1 MDNTATLEKIV
12 SPPSY
17 GSELDLLS
25 INTIRTLAA
34 DAVEKANSGHPGAP
48 MGLAPAAYVL
58 WHRFLKHNPA
68 NPHWPDR
75 DRFVLSAGHASMLI
89 YSLLY
94 LTGYGLTIDDL
105 KRFRQWGSLT
115 PGHPEYGHTVGVETT
130 TGPLGQGFA
139 TGVGMAIAER
149 ELAARYNKPG
159 FPVVD
164 HQTYAICSD
173 GDMMEGV
180 SHESASLAGHL
191 RLGKLIYLYDANQIS
206 IDGSTDLAFTEDVGK
221 RFEAY
226 QWHVQHVADGNELE
240 KIAAAIEAAK
250 ADPRPSLIVLRTHIG
265 YGAPTRQ
272 DTALAHGQALGADEV
287 RGAKIRLGWDP
298 DKTFYVPDEALEHW
312 RQAGPK
318 GAEAE
323 AAWKELSA
331 RYKAEYPD
339 LASEFERVLAGK
351 LPEGWDA
358 DLPVVGVDK
367 RSVSTRAASNMA
379 INALAPR
386 VPELIGGS
394 ADLTGSNLTEIKGG
408 GVLGPDAS
416 GRNIHYG
423 VREHAMAAAMNG
435 MALHGGIRPFG
446 GTFLIF
452 SDYMRPAVRL
462 AALMKAPTIFVWS
475 HDSIGQG
482 EDGPTHQPVEHLASL
497 RAMPNLMLI
506 RPADANEAMEAWRI
520 ALGQHERPVGLVL
533 TRQNVPV
540 LDRSVLAP
548 ASGLAKG
555 AYTLFEPPA
564 SNGGSPDP
572 DLIIIATGSEVSIS
586 VEAAQRLAGEGPFPI
601 RARVVSMPSWDLFA
615 AQPTS
620 YRDEVLPPAVRA
632 RLSVESASSF
642 GWERWI
648 GEDGASISLDHFG
661 ASAPGAK
668 AMAEFGF
675 TADNVVEHARSLVQR
690 VSDGRVDQ
698 TRATK

>member
-1 MDNTATLEKIV
+1 METTTTLEKIV

-17 GSELDLLS
+17 GNNLDLLS
-25 INTIRTLAA
+25 INTVRTLAA
-34 DAVEKANSGHPGAP
+34 DAVQKANSGHPGAP

-68 NPHWPDR
+68 NPKWPDR

-94 LTGYGLTIDDL
+94 LTGYGLTIEDL
-105 KRFRQWGSLT
+105 EQFRQWGSLT
-115 PGHPEYGHTVGVETT
+115 PGHPEYGHTPGVETT

-149 ELAARYNKPG
+149 ELAARYNRPG
-159 FPVVD
+159 FAVVN
-164 HQTYAICSD
+164 HHTYAICSD

-191 RLGKLIYLYDANQIS
+191 RLGRLIYLYDANQIS
-206 IDGSTDLAFTEDVGK
+206 IDGSTELAFTEDVGE

-226 QWHVQHVADGNELE
+226 QWHVQHVADGNELD
-240 KIAAAIEAAK
+240 KIADAIEAAQG
-250 ADPRPSLIVLRTHIG
+250 DPRPSLIVLRTHIG

-272 DTALAHGQALGADEV
+272 DSELAHGQALGEEEV
-287 RGAKIRLGWDP
+287 RGTKMRLGWDP
-298 DKTFYVPDEALEHW
+298 DKHFFVPDEALANW
-312 RQAGPK
+312 RQAGPR

-323 AAWKELSA
+323 ATWNYLFG

-339 LASEFERVLAGK
+339 LAAELERVLAGK

-358 DLPVVGVDK
+358 DLPVVGADRK
-367 RSVSTRAASNMA
+367 AMSTRAASNMA
-379 INALAPR
+379 INALAAR

-408 GVLGPDAS
+408 GALGADAS
-416 GRNIHYG
+416 GRNVHYG

-482 EDGPTHQPVEHLASL
+482 EDGPTHQPVEHLASV
-497 RAMPNLMLI
+497 RAMPNLLLI
-506 RPADANEAMEAWRI
+506 RPADANETMEAWRV
-520 ALGQHERPVGLVL
+520 ALTHHDRPVGLVL

-548 ASGLAKG
+548 ASGLARG
-555 AYTLFEPPA
+555 AYVLFDPPA

-572 DLIIIATGSEVSIS
+572 DIIIIATGSEVAIS
-586 VEAAQRLAGEGPFPI
+586 VEAAERLGGEGI

-615 AQPTS
+615 AQPQS
-620 YRDEVLPPAVRA
+620 YRDEVLPTGVKA
-632 RLSVESASSF
+632 RLAVEAAASF

-648 GEDGASISLDHFG
+648 GQEGDTVCLDHFG
-661 ASAPGAK
+661 ASAPGATV
-668 AMAEFGF
+668 MAELGF
-675 TADNVVEHARSLVQR
+675 SASNVVEHARRLVQR
-690 VSDGRVDQ
+690 AVSGTVN
-698 TRATK
+698 K

>member
-1 MDNTATLEKIV
+1 MSPDTTSTLEKIV

-17 GSELDLLS
+17 GNDLDLLS

-34 DAVEKANSGHPGAP
+34 DAVQKANSGHPGAP

-75 DRFVLSAGHASMLI
+75 DRFVLSAGHASMLL
-89 YSLLY
+89 YSLLF
-94 LTGYGLTIDDL
+94 LTGYGLTIEDL
-105 KRFRQWGSLT
+105 QQFRQWGSLT

-149 ELAARYNKPG
+149 ELAARYNRPG
-159 FPVVD
+159 FAVVN
-164 HQTYAICSD
+164 HHTYAICSD
-173 GDMMEGV
+173 GDVMEGV

-206 IDGSTDLAFTEDVGK
+206 IDGSTELAFTEDVGK

-226 QWHVQHVADGNELE
+226 QWHVQHVPDGNELG
-240 KIAAAIEAAK
+240 KITEAIEAAQG
-250 ADPRPSLIVLRTHIG
+250 DPRPSLIVLRTHIG

-272 DTALAHGQALGADEV
+272 DSELAHGQALGEEEV
-287 RGAKIRLGWDP
+287 RGTKIRLGWDP
-298 DKTFYVPDEALEHW
+298 DKHFFVPDEALANW
-312 RQAGPK
+312 RQAGPR

-323 AAWKELSA
+323 ATWNYLFS
-331 RYKAEYPD
+331 RYKAEYPE
-339 LASEFERVLAGK
+339 LAAEFERVLSGK

-358 DLPVVGVDK
+358 DLPVVPVDK
-367 RSVSTRAASNMA
+367 KSVSTRAASNMA

-408 GVLGPDAS
+408 GSLGADAS

-423 VREHAMAAAMNG
+423 VREHGMAAAMNG

-506 RPADANEAMEAWRI
+506 RPADANEAIEAWRV
-520 ALGQHERPVGLVL
+520 ALLHHDRPVGLVL

-540 LDRSVLAP
+540 LDRTRLAP

-555 AYTLFEPPA
+555 AYTLFDPPA

-586 VEAAQRLAGEGPFPI
+586 VEAAERLAGEGI

-615 AQPTS
+615 AQPKS
-620 YRDEVLPPAVRA
+620 YRDEVLPPSVRA
-632 RLSVESASSF
+632 RLSVESAASF

-648 GEDGASISLDHFG
+648 GDEGASVALDHFG
-661 ASAPGAK
+661 ASAPGATV
-668 AMAEFGF
+668 MAELGF
-675 TADNVVEHARSLVQR
+675 TADNVAEHARSLVQR
-690 VSDGRVDQ
+690 VAAGAQ
-698 TRATK
+698 T

>member
-1 MDNTATLEKIV
+1 MSPDTTSTLEKIV

-17 GSELDLLS
+17 GNDLDLLS

-34 DAVEKANSGHPGAP
+34 DAVQKANSGHPGAP

-75 DRFVLSAGHASMLI
+75 DRFVLSAGHASMLL
-89 YSLLY
+89 YSLLF
-94 LTGYGLTIDDL
+94 LTGYGLTIEDL
-105 KRFRQWGSLT
+105 QQFRQWGSLT

-139 TGVGMAIAER
+139 TGIGMAIAER

-159 FPVVD
+159 FAVVN
-164 HQTYAICSD
+164 HHTYAICSD

-206 IDGSTDLAFTEDVGK
+206 IDGSTELAFTEDVGK

-226 QWHVQHVADGNELE
+226 QWHVQHVPDGNELG
-240 KIAAAIEAAK
+240 KITEAIEAAQG
-250 ADPRPSLIVLRTHIG
+250 DPRPSLIVLRTHIG

-272 DTALAHGQALGADEV
+272 DSELAHGQALGEEEV
-287 RGAKIRLGWDP
+287 RGTKIRLGWDP
-298 DKTFYVPDEALEHW
+298 DKHFFVPDEALANW
-312 RQAGPK
+312 RQAGPR

-323 AAWKELSA
+323 ATWNYLFS
-331 RYKAEYPD
+331 RYKAEYPE
-339 LASEFERVLAGK
+339 LAAEFERVLSGK

-358 DLPVVGVDK
+358 DLPVVPVDK
-367 RSVSTRAASNMA
+367 KSVSTRAASNQA
-379 INALAPR
+379 INALAPKL
-386 VPELIGGS
+386 PELIGGS

-408 GVLGPDAS
+408 GSLGADAS

-506 RPADANEAMEAWRI
+506 RPADANEAIEAWRV
-520 ALGQHERPVGLVL
+520 ALAHHDRPVGLVL

-540 LDRSVLAP
+540 LDRTRLAP

-555 AYTLFEPPA
+555 AYTLFDPPA

-586 VEAAQRLAGEGPFPI
+586 VEAAERLAGEGI

-615 AQPTS
+615 AQPKS
-620 YRDEVLPPAVRA
+620 YRDEVLPPTVRA
-632 RLSVESASSF
+632 RLSVESAASF

-648 GEDGASISLDHFG
+648 GDEGASVALDHFG
-661 ASAPGAK
+661 ASAPGATV
-668 AMAEFGF
+668 MAELGF
-675 TADNVVEHARSLVQR
+675 TADNVAEHARSLVQR
-690 VSDGRVDQ
+690 VAAGAQ
-698 TRATK
+698 T

>member
-1 MDNTATLEKIV
+1 MENAPTTTLEKIV

-17 GSELDLLS
+17 GNDLDLLS

-75 DRFVLSAGHASMLI
+75 DRFVLSAGHASMLL

-94 LTGYGLTIDDL
+94 LTGYGLTIEDL
-105 KRFRQWGSLT
+105 KQFRQWGSRT
-115 PGHPEYGHTVGVETT
+115 PGHPEYGHTPGVETT

-139 TGVGMAIAER
+139 TGIGMAIAER

-159 FPVVD
+159 FTVVD
-164 HQTYAICSD
+164 HHTYAICSD

-240 KIAAAIEAAK
+240 KIGAAIDAAK
-250 ADPRPSLIVLRTHIG
+250 ADPRPSVIVLRTHIG

-272 DTALAHGQALGADEV
+272 DTALAHGQALGAEEV

-298 DKTFYVPDEALEHW
+298 DKYFFVPEEALDNW

-318 GAEAE
+318 GAELE
-323 AAWKELSA
+323 AAWTDLFA

-339 LASEFERVLAGK
+339 LAAEFERVLSGK
-351 LPEGWDA
+351 LPEGFDA
-358 DLPVVGVDK
+358 DLPVVPVDK
-367 RSVSTRAASNMA
+367 PVSTRAASNMA
-379 INALAPR
+379 INALAAKM
-386 VPELIGGS
+386 PELIGGS

-408 GVLGPDAS
+408 GALGPDAS

-506 RPADANEAMEAWRI
+506 RPADANETMEAWRV
-520 ALGQHERPVGLVL
+520 ALTHHDRPVGLVL

-540 LDRSVLAP
+540 LDRTRLAP

-555 AYTLFEPPA
+555 AYTLFDPPT

-586 VEAAQRLAGEGPFPI
+586 VEAAERLAGEGI

-615 AQPTS
+615 AQPKS
-620 YRDEVLPPAVRA
+620 YRTEVLPPTVRA
-632 RLSVESASSF
+632 RLSVESAASF

-648 GEDGASISLDHFG
+648 GDEGASVALDHFG

-668 AMAEFGF
+668 VMAELGF
-675 TADNVVEHARSLVQR
+675 TADNVAEHARSLLQR
-690 VSDGRVDQ
+690 VAAGAQ
-698 TRATK
+698 T

>member
-1 MDNTATLEKIV
+1 MEKTDTTTTLEKIV

-34 DAVEKANSGHPGAP
+34 DAVQKANSGHPGAP

-58 WHRFLKHNPA
+58 WNRFLKHNPA

-94 LTGYGLTIDDL
+94 LTGYGLTIEDL
-105 KRFRQWGSLT
+105 QQFRQWGSRT
-115 PGHPEYGHTVGVETT
+115 PGHPEYGHTPGVETT

-149 ELAARYNKPG
+149 ELAARYNRPG
-159 FPVVD
+159 FAVVN
-164 HQTYAICSD
+164 HHTYAICSD

-206 IDGSTDLAFTEDVGK
+206 IDGSTELAFTEDVGK

-226 QWHVQHVADGNELE
+226 QWHVQHVPDGNELG
-240 KIAAAIEAAK
+240 KITDAIEAAQG
-250 ADPRPSLIVLRTHIG
+250 DPRPSLIVLRTHIG

-272 DTALAHGQALGADEV
+272 DSELAHGQALGEEEV

-298 DKTFYVPDEALEHW
+298 DKHFFVPDEALQNW
-312 RQAGPK
+312 RQAGPR

-323 AAWKELSA
+323 ATWNYLFG
-331 RYKAEYPD
+331 RYKAEHPD
-339 LASEFERVLAGK
+339 LAAEFERVLSGR
-351 LPEGWDA
+351 LPEGFDA

-367 RSVSTRAASNMA
+367 KAVSTRSASNMA
-379 INALAPR
+379 INALAPK

-408 GVLGPDAS
+408 GALGADAS

-423 VREHAMAAAMNG
+423 VREHAMAAALNG

-506 RPADANEAMEAWRI
+506 RPADANEAIEAWRV
-520 ALGQHERPVGLVL
+520 ALLHHDRPVGLVL

-540 LDRSVLAP
+540 LDRTRLAP
-548 ASGLAKG
+548 ASGLARG
-555 AYTLFEPPA
+555 AYTLYDPPA

-586 VEAAQRLAGEGPFPI
+586 VEAAERLAGEGI
-601 RARVVSMPSWDLFA
+601 RTRVVSMPSWDLFA
-615 AQPTS
+615 AQPQS
-620 YRDEVLPPAVRA
+620 YRDEVLPPNVRA
-632 RLSVESASSF
+632 RLSVEAQSSF

-648 GEDGASISLDHFG
+648 GDEGASVSLDHYG
-661 ASAPGAK
+661 ASAPGAR

-675 TADNVVEHARSLVQR
+675 TADNVAEHARSLVRR
-690 VSDGRVDQ
+690 VAEG
-698 TRATK
+698 AKK